1 MALPDYT
8 INVLGGLD
16 PLSLRS
22 NGFAKSMQ
30 GAQNYGA
37 QIAPALGGLAKSFG
51 DVQKKS
57 RADELIAEY
66 NNQNSQIFAGMQGGQ
81 RARKLGRLLLPHD
94 TALSNQYLKLADSMD
109 EKEAANAADLALLKQ
124 KGANDL
130 AIETLKSSMPENI
143 KPADREKAIN
153 ARANLA
159 QRVLSG
165 AVSKDK
171 AVSDFNRDYPAM
183 QYGVEFPSNIDEE
196 GLRSL
201 AGQVIAPTAE
211 AGFRVGQ
218 ETVGDKIAQEGIAT
232 KQAAANL
239 VPAQY
244 DASQYAMDESGLY
257 HAGIPKPLEG
267 YVDKLSTDYKK
278 VTRELEGNVKDAEFA
293 AEQLAKLTNN
303 FTKNLSGF
311 DAVAAVFRAM
321 KSLDP
326 TSTVRESE
334 YDAARNAGGWFQS
347 AMAAFDRFTKG
358 ETLPAEVV
366 KQMANVAVAA
376 VPKYKSSIDSV
387 KAEAADKA
395 AMRKIN
401 PSYVMGR
408 DAKDYMSAGKPI
420 NTSTIPAGAVEIK

>member
-8 INVLGGLD
+8 VNVLGGLD

-22 NGFAKSMQ
+22 NGFQKSMQ
-30 GAQNYGA
+30 GAQSYGA
-37 QIAPALGGLAKSFG
+37 QMAPALGGLAQSFG
-51 DVQKKS
+51 GAQKKS

-81 RARKLGRLLLPHD
+81 RARKLGRLLLPLD
-94 TALSNQYLKLADSMD
+94 NALSNQYLKLADSMEEND
-109 EKEAANAADLALLKQ
+109 AANKADLALLKQ
-124 KGANDL
+124 KGENDL
-130 AIETLKSSMPENI
+130 AIEALKSSMPENI
-143 KPADREKAIN
+143 KPSDREKAIN

-159 QRVLSG
+159 QRVISG
-165 AVSKDK
+165 AVSKDR
-171 AVSDFNRDYPAM
+171 AVSDFNRDYPSM
-183 QYGVEFPSNIDEE
+183 QYGVEFPSTIDEE

-218 ETVGDKIAQEGIAT
+218 ETVAEKITQEGIAT

-239 VPAQY
+239 IPAKY
-244 DASQYAMDESGLY
+244 DANQYSMDDSGLY
-257 HAGIPKPLEG
+257 HTGIPKPLEG
-267 YVDKLSTDYKK
+267 YVDKLSTDYKR
-278 VTRELEGNVKDAEFA
+278 VSRELDGNIKDAEFA
-293 AEQLAKLTNN
+293 AKQLSVLTNN
-303 FTKNLSGF
+303 FKNNLSGF

-334 YDAARNAGGWFQS
+334 YEAARNAGGWYQS

-358 ETLPAEVV
+358 ETIPADVV
-366 KQMANVAVAA
+366 KQMADVAVAA
-376 VPKYKSSIDSV
+376 VPKYKDAIENIRAD
-387 KAEAADKA
+387 AADKA

-408 DAKDYMSAGKPI
+408 DAEKYMSAGTPI
-420 NTSTIPAGAVEIK
+420 KTNTIPAGAVEIP